1 MEHINLIID
10 KKYFQNN
17 NISSNSISIDSFT
30 AKVGAKVLFED
41 STLKLSKGIYGLIGP
56 NGCGKSTLLL
66 LMKYNRIPINT
77 NWSKLY
83 LEQEIE
89 ETNITPIEIIIKSN
103 NKLDSLKKRRDIL
116 NKLLESNEE
125 LDDDLFD
132 ELNDLEQ
139 EIGIYNEEKELVKI
153 KKILLGLGFTE
164 EMQNKSSNTFS
175 GGWKM
180 RISLARSLYIQ
191 PDVLLMDE
199 PTNHLDLEAIIWLT
213 NYLEN
218 YNKNKIIVLVSHN
231 IGFLNNVCD
240 YIMNIENNKLHTYK
254 GNYYRFKKQLLNKEQ
269 EIQKK
274 WDKFQKKVKGMKKK
288 GIKKKDI
295 DILMKKDSIIKPDKR
310 KVSKFEFYNHNTD
323 GNNIITVNN
332 LTFGYDNKL
341 IFEKTDFGI
350 RNDSKIILVGKNG
363 CGKSTLLK
371 IMSGSIYHENV
382 FIKSGIKIG
391 VYDQHFELS
400 LPLDK
405 SPVEYL
411 ADFVPDDISGDP
423 KFVSR
428 AFLGKVKLE
437 PQAHLEKIKHLS
449 GGQKARVALVKLIF
463 SRPHL
468 LILDEPTNHLDI
480 ETVEC
485 LIDALDNFTGAFMV
499 ITHERHLIEK
509 LEDDI
514 ELFLIENK
522 KIIKYKKEFNEY
534 CNRIISQ
541 NI

>member
-10 KKYFQNN
+10 KKYFQNK

-274 WDKFQKKVKGMKKK
+274 WDKFQKKVKSMKKK
-288 GIKKKDI
+288 GIKKKEI
-295 DILMKKDSIIKPDKR
+295 DILMKKESIIK
-310 KVSKFEFYNHNTD
+310 N
-323 GNNIITVNN
+323 
-332 LTFGYDNKL
+332 
-341 IFEKTDFGI
+341 
-350 RNDSKIILVGKNG
+350 
-363 CGKSTLLK
+363 
-371 IMSGSIYHENV
+371 
-382 FIKSGIKIG
+382 
-391 VYDQHFELS
+391 Q
-400 LPLDK
+400 
-405 SPVEYL
+405 
-411 ADFVPDDISGDP
+411 
-423 KFVSR
+423 
-428 AFLGKVKLE
+428 
-437 PQAHLEKIKHLS
+437 
-449 GGQKARVALVKLIF
+449 
-463 SRPHL
+463 
-468 LILDEPTNHLDI
+468 
-480 ETVEC
+480 
-485 LIDALDNFTGAFMV
+485 
-499 ITHERHLIEK
+499 
-509 LEDDI
+509 
-514 ELFLIENK
+514 
-522 KIIKYKKEFNEY
+522 
-534 CNRIISQ
+534 
-541 NI
+541 